1 MTLSKRFHRA
11 APARRTARGTRGFV
25 MLEALVGGLIF
36 AVGVLGVV
44 ALQASMT
51 QAQTVGKSRADA
63 IYLADE
69 LVGLLWSDLPNLNSY
84 NSAQCSGYAR
94 CSDWSDKVARALPGG
109 TPTVTVNASTG
120 VTTIAIAWSTRSGTQ
135 TYATTTA
142 VTP

>member
-1 MTLSKRFHRA
+1 MTPSKSRMSHRR
-11 APARRTARGTRGFV
+11 PDARSARGFV

-94 CSDWSDKVARALPGG
+94 CSDWSDKVGRALPGG
-109 TPTVTVNASTG
+109 TPAVAVNATTG
-120 VTTIAIAWSTRSGTQ
+120 VATISIAWSTRSGTQ

>member
-1 MTLSKRFHRA
+1 MTPSKRFKKA
-11 APARRTARGTRGFV
+11 ACARRAVRGVQGFV

-51 QAQTVGKSRADA
+51 QAQTVGKSRGDA
-63 IYLADE
+63 TYLASE
-69 LVGLLWSDLPNLNSY
+69 LVGLLWSDLPNLASY
-84 NSAQCSGYAR
+84 NTAQCSSYAR
-94 CSDWSDKVARALPGG
+94 CSDWSDKVGRTLPGG
-109 TPTVTVNASTG
+109 TPTVAVNATTG
-120 VTTIAIAWSTRSGTQ
+120 VATISIAWATRSGTQ